1 MVIDKENVAI
11 EKIFRMSLFKDKKFY
26 FLEDYSLSLSSEKK
40 DLLFRLADLS
50 NLTLTILNEFEEKV
64 E

>member
-11 EKIFRMSLFKDKKFY
+11 EKIFRMSLFKDKNFY